1 MDRERAASRKNR
13 HLNINTLALIVTLV
27 LLVCTTWDTRLTAR
41 ADEPY
46 ARSRDYDL
54 QDIRTHLWFDGASRQ
69 FRGEVTER
77 VAALRTGVL
86 DFRFDSVGL
95 NIQDV
100 AVDGAPAKFSVT
112 PKQLIVPL
120 AHPAARGERH
130 EILIRYSGQPK
141 RGLYFVL
148 PNQDYPHQPAEV
160 WTQGEAEDTRYYIP
174 ALRLSQRSHHLRNAA
189 HRSIQLDHCFQR
201 TLVGCEE

>member
-1 MDRERAASRKNR
+1 MPLRIEREHVESRKNR
-13 HLNINTLALIVTLV
+13 RLGILALVVTLI
-27 LLVCTTWDTRLTAR
+27 LLACTTLDTQLTAR

-46 ARSRDYDL
+46 APSRDYDL

-69 FRGEVTER
+69 FRGEGTER
-77 VAALRTGVL
+77 VAALRAGVI
-86 DFRFDSVGL
+86 DFKFDSVGL

-100 AVDGAPAKFSVT
+100 TVDGAPAKFSTT

-120 AHPAARGERH
+120 ARPATRGERH

-148 PNQDYPHQPAEV
+148 P
-160 WTQGEAEDTRYYIP
+160 
-174 ALRLSQRSHHLRNAA
+174 
-189 HRSIQLDHCFQR
+189 
-201 TLVGCEE
+201 